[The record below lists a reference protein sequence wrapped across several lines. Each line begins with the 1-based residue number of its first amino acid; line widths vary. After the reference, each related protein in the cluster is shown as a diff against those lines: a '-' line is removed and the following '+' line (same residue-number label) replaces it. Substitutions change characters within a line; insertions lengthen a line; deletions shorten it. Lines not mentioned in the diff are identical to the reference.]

1 MMLEVHIMDSYK
13 IYSKAEH
20 LIHQCNIRDA
30 ERIASDIGI
39 NIMYTNDLHKLL
51 GMYTYIL
58 KNSFIILNASLAY
71 NMKQIVIAHEI
82 GHDQLHRDIA
92 KNGMTMQEFN
102 LFTVKDITEYEANA
116 FAAHILLDN
125 DDILSLAK
133 EEYSLYTI
141 SKILNVPPSL
151 AIIKVNEMQKLGYS
165 INVPIQHDSKF
176 LRYIGR

>member
-13 IYSKAEH
+13 IYRKAEH

-102 LFTVKDITEYEANA
+102 LFTVKDMM
-116 FAAHILLDN
+116 
-125 DDILSLAK
+125 
-133 EEYSLYTI
+133 LYH
-141 SKILNVPPSL
+141 NC
-151 AIIKVNEMQKLGYS
+151 
-165 INVPIQHDSKF
+165 
-176 LRYIGR
+176 